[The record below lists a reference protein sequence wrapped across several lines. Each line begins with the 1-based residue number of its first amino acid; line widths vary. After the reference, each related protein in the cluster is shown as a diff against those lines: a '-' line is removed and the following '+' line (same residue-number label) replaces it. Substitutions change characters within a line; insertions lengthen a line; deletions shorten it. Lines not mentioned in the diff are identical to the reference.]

1 MVEALSNYGIMVS
14 STSACHSSKQ
24 KGSYV
29 VKSIG
34 KSDSVSNN
42 TIRVSFSYL
51 NKKEEVDALI
61 KYLDKIMGE
70 IR

>member
-1 MVEALSNYGIMVS
+1 MVS
-14 STSACHSSKQ
+14 SVSACHSSKE

-34 KSDSVSNN
+34 KSDLVSNN
-42 TIRVSFSYL
+42 TIRVSFDKT
-51 NKKEEVDALI
+51 NTIEEVDIFISTLERI
-61 KYLDKIMGE
+61 IGE